1 MAENTSSETS
11 STKISSGEPAEPP
24 EPAEP
29 ASVFGDDDLG
39 RIQGILFGD
48 HARKTDERLN
58 VMEIA
63 LLGAIADLR
72 EETAAKLDAID
83 SRITAE
89 AETRDRAVSN
99 LGSKVGREMTEQTE
113 KLDAQASIADE
124 QATRLNDLRSE
135 VESAE
140 AGVKKSLETV
150 EATMAQAIAD
160 TRAEIATDKVD
171 RADLATLFRAL
182 GDQLGDK

>member
-1 MAENTSSETS
+1 MAENTPSETS
-11 STKISSGEPAEPP
+11 SAKSSSGESA
-24 EPAEP
+24 AP
-29 ASVFGDDDLG
+29 ASSFGDDDLG

-72 EETAAKLDAID
+72 EETAAKLEAIE

-89 AETRDRAVSN
+89 AETRERAVSN
-99 LGSKVGREMTEQTE
+99 LGSKVGREVAEQTE
-113 KLDAQASIADE
+113 KIDAHVRVADE
-124 QATRLNDLRSE
+124 QTTKLDDLRSE
-135 VESAE
+135 VESVE
-140 AGVKKSLETV
+140 AGVKKSLESV
-150 EATMAQAIAD
+150 EATMGQAIAEA
-160 TRAEIATDKVD
+160 RVEMATDKVD

-182 GDQLGDK
+182 GDQLGDR